1 MAEVD
6 FLGALGAGSDI
17 DSKSLVQSLVDAE
30 RAPREASLNNKISSS
45 ESQISAFGQVLSS
58 LGSLSTAFAALND
71 VSDFADYTVNV
82 NGALASDGSPA
93 YSVTA
98 TTDVEAGINEIVVT
112 SVATKDRWTSA
123 AGYAA
128 TTTAINGGNPFTME
142 VTIDGTAT
150 TVTVTEP
157 TPQGIVDAMNDA
169 DLGVEASLVNTGAAS
184 NPYKIL
190 FSGEL
195 GADNAFTVTNTS
207 NTGTTL
213 AMTTQ
218 VSTASNSELVVNG
231 VAIERTSNTITDAID
246 GITMT
251 LSAATAGTSKISVEQ
266 DKSGIETK
274 LRTLVDTY
282 NDVKA
287 KFRSLMDPDSND
299 EYGGIFSG
307 NGSFRLVTD
316 RVARLVSDPSSTATD
331 NMSYLSD
338 LGISLDRYGDL
349 EIDEDR
355 LTSAL
360 TDNFDDI
367 VSILSA
373 DTENQTIYGDADRG
387 IAGDA
392 IQTLTEMMSSDGTI
406 MTQSDS
412 LSGKID
418 DYEEELADLDRRM
431 SQVYDRYLAQF
442 TAMETAIDQLNSTKD
457 YLKTALEGLPFN
469 NRNNN

>member
-1 MAEVD
+1 
-6 FLGALGAGSDI
+6 
-17 DSKSLVQSLVDAE
+17 
-30 RAPREASLNNKISSS
+30 
-45 ESQISAFGQVLSS
+45 
-58 LGSLSTAFAALND
+58 
-71 VSDFADYTVNV
+71 
-82 NGALASDGSPA
+82 
-93 YSVTA
+93 
-98 TTDVEAGINEIVVT
+98 
-112 SVATKDRWTSA
+112 
-123 AGYAA
+123 
-128 TTTAINGGNPFTME
+128 
-142 VTIDGTAT
+142 
-150 TVTVTEP
+150 
-157 TPQGIVDAMNDA
+157 
-169 DLGVEASLVNTGAAS
+169 
-184 NPYKIL
+184 
-190 FSGEL
+190 
-195 GADNAFTVTNTS
+195 
-207 NTGTTL
+207 
-213 AMTTQ
+213 
-218 VSTASNSELVVNG
+218 
-231 VAIERTSNTITDAID
+231 
-246 GITMT
+246 MT

-266 DKSGIETK
+266 DKSGVETK

-282 NDVKA
+282 NEVKA
-287 KFRSLMDPDSND
+287 TFRSLMDPDSTD

-307 NGSFRLVTD
+307 NGSFRLVSD

-360 TDNFDDI
+360 SDNFDDI
-367 VSILSA
+367 ISILSA